1 VQRWHLPA
9 PSTEAA
15 TAGAARPEAL
25 RPSFSCVVRR
35 SHVFSRAMSPG
46 DRQALESRA
55 ERCLRR
61 GELSEAF
68 ALFRELVAVFPDD
81 TALRRR
87 VEELEGTLQPAELM
101 SAKANFRAEPEGA
114 PRSATEEAERLAAA
128 GDYGGAIAAYR
139 RLLTER
145 PDNELVKERMN
156 ELFDL
161 ARASSGRSAST
172 LAHRREAMLGDLL
185 SRIGARRRT

>member
-1 VQRWHLPA
+1 
-9 PSTEAA
+9 
-15 TAGAARPEAL
+15 
-25 RPSFSCVVRR
+25 
-35 SHVFSRAMSPG
+35 MSPA
-46 DRQALESRA
+46 DRQAHETRA

-68 ALFRELVAVFPDD
+68 ALFRDLVAAFPDD
-81 TALRRR
+81 AALRRR
-87 VEELEGTLQPAELM
+87 VDELEGSLQPAELM

-128 GDYGGAIAAYR
+128 GDYGGAIASYR
-139 RLLTER
+139 KLLTER
-145 PDNELVKERMN
+145 PDNELVKERLT

-161 ARASSGRSAST
+161 ARASSSPRPSAP
-172 LAHRREAMLGDLL
+172 AHRREAMLGDIL

>member
-1 VQRWHLPA
+1 
-9 PSTEAA
+9 
-15 TAGAARPEAL
+15 
-25 RPSFSCVVRR
+25 
-35 SHVFSRAMSPG
+35 MSPA
-46 DRQALESRA
+46 DRQAHESRA

-68 ALFRELVAVFPDD
+68 ALFRQLVAAFPDD
-81 TALRRR
+81 GALRRR
-87 VEELEGTLQPAELM
+87 VDELEGSLQPAELM
-101 SAKANFRAEPEGA
+101 SSKANFRAEPEGA

-139 RLLTER
+139 KLLTER

-161 ARASSGRSAST
+161 ARASSSPRASAP
-172 LAHRREAMLGDLL
+172 AHRREAMLGDIL

>member
-1 VQRWHLPA
+1 MTPA
-9 PSTEAA
+9 PPVA
-15 TAGAARPEAL
+15 P
-25 RPSFSCVVRR
+25 
-35 SHVFSRAMSPG
+35 

-68 ALFRELVAVFPDD
+68 ALFRELVASYPHDA
-81 TALRRR
+81 ALRRR
-87 VEELEGTLQPAELM
+87 VEELEGSLQPAELM

-128 GDYGGAIAAYR
+128 GDYGGAIGAYR
-139 RLLTER
+139 KMLAQR
-145 PDNELVKERMN
+145 PDNELVKERLN

-161 ARASSGRSAST
+161 ARASSSPRPSAPG
-172 LAHRREAMLGDLL
+172 HRREAMLGDIL